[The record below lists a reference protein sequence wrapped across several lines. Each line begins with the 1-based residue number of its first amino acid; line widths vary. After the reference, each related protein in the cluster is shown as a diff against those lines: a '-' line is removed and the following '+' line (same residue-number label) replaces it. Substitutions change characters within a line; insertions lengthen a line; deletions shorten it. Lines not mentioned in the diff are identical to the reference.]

1 MIVVGLTGGIG
12 SGKTTVANFFKGFNI
27 PVYIADDEAKLLMA
41 TSKVIKRELI
51 ALFGVGAYTD
61 GNELNR
67 QFLASKIFSDKS
79 YLDQMNAIIHP
90 KVAAHFNTWVKKQQA
105 PYVIKEAAIIFEH
118 NNESYYDYIIT
129 VTANREQRISRVM
142 KRDNTNK
149 SKIEA
154 IIRNQMSDQE
164 KIEKSHYVIVNNNLK
179 STEEQVL
186 ETHMLLLKEIE
197 KNRNQR

>member
-41 TSKVIKRELI
+41 TSKVIKRQLI

-179 STEEQVL
+179 STEEQVVK
-186 ETHMLLLKEIE
+186 THMLLLKEIE
-197 KNRNQR
+197 KNRN

>member
-90 KVAAHFNTWVKKQQA
+90 KVAAHFNTWVKRQQG

-197 KNRNQR
+197 KNRN

>member
-79 YLDQMNAIIHP
+79 YLNQMNAIIHP
-90 KVAAHFNTWVKKQQA
+90 KVAAHFNIWVKKQHA

-197 KNRNQR
+197 KNRN